1 MFNYSKKI
9 AIILNQEL
17 NDFILK
23 QQTGKIIISQNWDN
37 HVNFTLRVTVFIEIQ
52 FFSQTDKIKGT
63 IRKSGRETQGQ
74 QPSFCAGV
82 RGSKG
87 PQSKAPCRDLGT
99 GQ

>member
-52 FFSQTDKIKGT
+52 LFFLD
-63 IRKSGRETQGQ
+63 R
-74 QPSFCAGV
+74 
-82 RGSKG
+82 
-87 PQSKAPCRDLGT
+87 
-99 GQ
+99 